1 MRAGDLTR
9 LLESVRGKAVLV
21 ILIAGLVEILL
32 LGYTGMSIYMVGF
45 RPKASKGGLLSSD
58 VDSGE
63 DLRRIEEILSRK
75 KILYYQAFGRDPM
88 VPLAMPRPPREEL
101 EKEAPKEVRKPPEA
115 RPRVQQE
122 QPEIKVTCVIVGGGA
137 PYAIL
142 SVGGENRI
150 VSQGEMVG
158 GERVVRIDER
168 GVVLKRGSSE
178 RRIEIVEMMR

>member
-1 MRAGDLTR
+1 VRAGGLTR
-9 LLESVRGKAVLV
+9 LFGSVRGKAVLV
-21 ILIAGLVEILL
+21 MLIAGLVEILL
-32 LGYTGMSIYMVGF
+32 LGYTGMSIYMMGF
-45 RPKASKGGLLSSD
+45 GPKASKGGLLSSD

-75 KILYYQAFGRDPM
+75 RIPYYQAFGRDPM
-88 VPLAMPRPPREEL
+88 VPLAMPRPPQGES
-101 EKEAPKEVRKPPEA
+101 EKEAPKEVRRPPEV
-115 RPRVQQE
+115 RPRVQEE
-122 QPEIKVTCVIVGGGA
+122 QVEIKVTCVIVGGGA

-168 GVVLKRGSSE
+168 GVVLRKGSSE